1 MADAKKVSFNQAT
14 AKGTAGH
21 NDRSMYKHGYE
32 ERSNNWHWDI
42 YGCGSSVEAEE
53 SFYEDMFRPT
63 LDAQNDKARKM
74 RKYDRVM
81 DMKTWQKKHPP
92 KECIVQLGDVN
103 NNDTSLEFA
112 KGAAKKIERAI
123 HRAGGIVLSIDLHCD
138 ERTIDEDGNEIVGT
152 PHLHVRYVFVGEN
165 KDKNP
170 VIDMKNVLLAHGVQ
184 PPNPDKPI
192 SKTNNP
198 AQTFLETTR
207 TALEDYADEVELKHG
222 NPRVN
227 RDRTKRAHS
236 SVQQYKGQKRVEEL
250 QKRVAEL
257 QRQANEAIA
266 SRDNAFAERDDA
278 IAERDN
284 AFAMRDAALAEIAEK
299 RAESQRE
306 LDLRASRLS
315 EGEDALERDRE
326 AFKKAS
332 DKREHE
338 QNERD
343 REQDDRDDQQNER
356 DRKLDEKAAWV
367 NGLIELYEK
376 LKHELETLVWWI
388 TSAPD
393 EYEKIARAREALPK
407 AEEAKTIV
415 TAEPDDYEDESHE
428 DEYTIG

>member
-222 NPRVN
+222 NPRVD

-236 SVQQYKGQKRVEEL
+236 SVQEYKTRKRLEGLWKQES
-250 QKRVAEL
+250 
-257 QRQANEAIA
+257 EAIA
-266 SRDNAFAERDDA
+266 ARDNAFAE
-278 IAERDN
+278 
-284 AFAMRDAALAEIAEK
+284 RDAALAEIAES
-299 RAESQRE
+299 RRE
-306 LDLRASRLS
+306 LASEASEVARGKEANEKEAKRLKRVSGAVEAS
-315 EGEDALERDRE
+315 EMTSDARKDVLDERE
-326 AFKKAS
+326 AA
-332 DKREHE
+332 
-338 QNERD
+338 
-343 REQDDRDDQQNER
+343 
-356 DRKLDEKAAWV
+356 V
-367 NGLIELYEK
+367 NARFNMLSNLIRYLEK
-376 LKHELETLVWWI
+376 LKREILDAVDWVK
-388 TSAPD
+388 SAN
-393 EYEKIARAREALPK
+393 
-407 AEEAKTIV
+407 
-415 TAEPDDYEDESHE
+415 DDYERAVRAHEAMSTVTKVAEETSKVAVTVDPDYSDYLE
-428 DEYTIG
+428 DEPREDTYDIG